1 MDSISTLNLE
11 ARMDDWRSWGMVGLG
26 TAALGLVSAGIYYL
40 GYRKG
45 HSMSANSG
53 TTVKGK
59 SYEMV
64 DALTNYLTQHNVDDS
79 VLSKLRSFSV
89 KHHRGRM
96 TSPVEVGKLLTILC
110 QAIGARKVI
119 DIGVFTGCSAYAMAV
134 GLPNGGK
141 VVACDINMEYI
152 QLGQPYWI
160 EGGVSDK
167 IDLRIQP
174 ATKTLQDLLDNGEDS
189 SYDMIFIDAD
199 KESYPKYFELG
210 LKLLRKGGMFVVDN
224 ALWSGRVA
232 DVTVDDDD
240 TNGVRTINRLMRDE
254 ESVDFL
260 LINVADGVGIA
271 IKK

>member
-1 MDSISTLNLE
+1 
-11 ARMDDWRSWGMVGLG
+11 MDDWCSWGMIGLG
-26 TAALGLVSAGIYYL
+26 VAALGLGATGIYYL

-45 HSMSANSG
+45 QLKSTSSDLMVRA
-53 TTVKGK
+53 K
-59 SYEMV
+59 SYQTD
-64 DALTNYLTQHNVDDS
+64 DALMKYVNEHNTNDS
-79 VLSKLRSFSV
+79 VWSKLYSFSL
-89 KHHRGRM
+89 KQHHGRM
-96 TSPVEVGKLLTILC
+96 TSTVEVGKLLTILC
-110 QAIGARKVI
+110 QAIGAQKVI

-167 IDLRIQP
+167 IDLHIQP
-174 ATKTLQDLLDNGEDS
+174 ATKTLQDLLDIGEES
-189 SYDMIFIDAD
+189 SYDIIFIDAD

-224 ALWSGRVA
+224 ALWSGKVA
-232 DVTVDDDD
+232 NLKFNDNYTKAI
-240 TNGVRTINRLMRDE
+240 RTINRLMKDE

-260 LINVADGVGIA
+260 LLDISDGVGIA